1 MTASFSASNLT
12 ASTAFQGQATAK
24 ALRESIYL
32 CTKRVLGAK
41 EAAYVKNKG
50 CGERSHIPCFIN
62 ERLRRIRPLGLALE
76 NSDGFLQLQIVI
88 VVTRNGIGSQF
99 IGQFHDDIR
108 FQADSMPIAPLR
120 RSRRGWWSNRR
131 RNRPH

>member
-1 MTASFSASNLT
+1 MGFRIVNPFFENSLPDRRKHRGN
-12 ASTAFQGQATAK
+12 GQQYDGFL
-24 ALRESIYL
+24 LREQPDGLYGITRAGNCESLKGEYL
-32 CTKRVLGAK
+32 PMHQTGFGGEGSCIR
-41 EAAYVKNKG
+41 KNKG

-108 FQADSMPIAPLR
+108 F
-120 RSRRGWWSNRR
+120 
-131 RNRPH
+131 